1 MWLLLTIRLSISGC
15 ISMKRLFYYASFSL
29 RSCKAFWIALS
40 KKVGMM
46 VLMTYN
52 ESREFKKPI
61 RTVFASTHSD
71 TAMRVPLRITY
82 LEKELAVDCLGVIT
96 PGCRFGQVLSQLLVV
111 NGCLIDCLCIEL
123 FEARNVYRAD
133 ITKGDD
139 FLLAF

>member
-1 MWLLLTIRLSISGC
+1 MVTVDNQVKHLCLHLNEAIILLRILLLALMQSLLDSTIKKGRHDGVDDLQRV
-15 ISMKRLFYYASFSL
+15 KR
-29 RSCKAFWIALS
+29 IQ
-40 KKVGMM
+40 
-46 VLMTYN
+46 
-52 ESREFKKPI
+52 KPI

-96 PGCRFGQVLSQLLVV
+96 PGCRFGRVLSQLLVV
-111 NGCLIDCLCIEL
+111 NGCLIECLCIEL